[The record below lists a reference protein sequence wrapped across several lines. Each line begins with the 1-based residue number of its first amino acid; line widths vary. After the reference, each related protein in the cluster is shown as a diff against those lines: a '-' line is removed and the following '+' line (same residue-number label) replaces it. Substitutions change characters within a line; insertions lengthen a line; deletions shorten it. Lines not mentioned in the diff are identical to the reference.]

1 MEMDVSADEAERPR
15 VDVDGPVRQESDPT
29 PLRDPI
35 GHRGAVDTNGPGH
48 RLQAHTVTAK
58 VGPAPDDQLPQDL
71 KIEIIEGFHRRHKG
85 INQLVLDG
93 RASSRPRT
101 ATGEPERVRVLR
113 ADADKHTS

>member
-35 GHRGAVDTNGPGH
+35 GPRGAVHTNGPGH
-48 RLQAHTVTAK
+48 RLQAHTVAAK
-58 VGPAPDDQLPQDL
+58 VGPAPDDQLPQDM
-71 KIEIIEGFHRRHKG
+71 EVEFVEGFHRCLKE

-93 RASSRPRT
+93 AAFVETADRDRRART
-101 ATGEPERVRVLR
+101 RSGSAG
-113 ADADKHTS
+113 